1 MKYAFA
7 KKSGALVSL
16 LLVGQSTLA
25 ASGDSGMLQS
35 GDFVGYSFWLISM
48 ALAASTVFF
57 LMESLRMGGKWA
69 TSLTVSALV
78 TFIAA
83 FHYFYMR
90 DVWVT
95 TGNTPTDFR
104 YISIGY

>member
-7 KKSGALVSL
+7 KKSGALLAL
-16 LLVGQSTLA
+16 LLVGQTTLA

-48 ALAASTVFF
+48 ALAASTIFF
-57 LMESLRMGGKWA
+57 LMEALRLAGKWA

-78 TFIAA
+78 TFLLPS
-83 FHYFYMR
+83 
-90 DVWVT
+90 T
-95 TGNTPTDFR
+95 T
-104 YISIGY
+104 SI